1 LTTQTFHNLHIIS
14 SHFISFHIFI
24 LADYIHLLFHFSLL
38 SDNSFSTR
46 PTSAVLG
53 PMGLGRSSPKLF
65 SPFYTFITFYHI
77 FYIFTLFHLSF
88 AVYRYTPHLPYS
100 QTLRYITFPDSLP
113 PDSYP
118 PFSTFHF
125 LRQIHF
131 SLSTPNSLFT
141 FRPSFLFPFFSNF
154 IFYTPYSSPSA
165 VFILGSLHPRPCGP
179 RALGG
184 SPRCSYPRPCG
195 PRALGSLHLILLN
208 LYIIPSNSIPDS
220 HNYHL
225 SS

>member
-1 LTTQTFHNLHIIS
+1 
-14 SHFISFHIFI
+14 
-24 LADYIHLLFHFSLL
+24 
-38 SDNSFSTR
+38 
-46 PTSAVLG
+46 
-53 PMGLGRSSPKLF
+53 MGLGRSSPKLF

-179 RALGG
+179 RALG
-184 SPRCSYPRPCG
+184 SLHPRPCG
-195 PRALGSLHLILLN
+195 PRPLAGLLAVHILGPAGLGPLAVFTSSFLIYTSSHLTPSQIHTTTIFHLNTLHLFI
-208 LYIIPSNSIPDS
+208 YYVSYS
-220 HNYHL
+220 HI
-225 SS
+225 